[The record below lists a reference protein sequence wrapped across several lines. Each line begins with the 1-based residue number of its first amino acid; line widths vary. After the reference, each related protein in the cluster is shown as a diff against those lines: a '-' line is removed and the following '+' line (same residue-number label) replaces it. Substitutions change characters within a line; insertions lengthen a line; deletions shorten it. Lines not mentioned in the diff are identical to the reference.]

1 MSGGR
6 GRSHILACLRLLF
19 EETLRALRT
28 YTRRSRQTRLH
39 PATRFHYL
47 AKKLEKA
54 PPLLSYRMM
63 IALPACRGEKS
74 LCEVSI
80 GTDSGV
86 NCWPLCRE
94 NVFVLEFRINS
105 EEEEE
110 EDGIIY
116 FIPSSKLQKMIFR
129 IVGILGMQ
137 VDYSDFR
144 LKIV

>member
-1 MSGGR
+1 M
-6 GRSHILACLRLLF
+6 
-19 EETLRALRT
+19 T
-28 YTRRSRQTRLH
+28 
-39 PATRFHYL
+39 
-47 AKKLEKA
+47 
-54 PPLLSYRMM
+54 

-94 NVFVLEFRINS
+94 NVFVLESRINS

>member
-1 MSGGR
+1 M
-6 GRSHILACLRLLF
+6 
-19 EETLRALRT
+19 T
-28 YTRRSRQTRLH
+28 
-39 PATRFHYL
+39 
-47 AKKLEKA
+47 
-54 PPLLSYRMM
+54 

-94 NVFVLEFRINS
+94 NVVLESRINS
-105 EEEEE
+105 EEE

>member
-1 MSGGR
+1 
-6 GRSHILACLRLLF
+6 
-19 EETLRALRT
+19 
-28 YTRRSRQTRLH
+28 
-39 PATRFHYL
+39 
-47 AKKLEKA
+47 
-54 PPLLSYRMM
+54 MM

-94 NVFVLEFRINS
+94 NVFVLESRINS
-105 EEEEE
+105 EEEN
-110 EDGIIY
+110 GIIY

>member
-1 MSGGR
+1 
-6 GRSHILACLRLLF
+6 
-19 EETLRALRT
+19 
-28 YTRRSRQTRLH
+28 
-39 PATRFHYL
+39 
-47 AKKLEKA
+47 
-54 PPLLSYRMM
+54 MM
-63 IALPACRGEKS
+63 IACRGEKS

-94 NVFVLEFRINS
+94 NVFVLESRINLE